1 MVEQLLQER
10 CGRQLSACVR
20 MNTRLTGV
28 EFELNCGKKQG
39 SRRSTTEHKERG
51 HMPGMFDRED
61 IDLDMDLKY
70 HLQTCTCSCNH
81 MGFGN
86 YMDYYQVSWNVQYFF
101 TKYRL
106 TRPNEV
112 DCLGTIF
119 FYLKKIS
126 TYEKSRCFKIKRSAR
141 QWKHQRLLEPEI

>member
-28 EFELNCGKKQG
+28 EFELNCGKRQN
-39 SRRSTTEHKERG
+39 SRRSTMDQRGERG
-51 HMPGMFDRED
+51 GRRVRGMFDRED
-61 IDLDMDLKY
+61 VDLDLDLKY

-86 YMDYYQVSWNVQYFF
+86 YMDYYQVGF
-101 TKYRL
+101 L
-106 TRPNEV
+106 
-112 DCLGTIF
+112 
-119 FYLKKIS
+119 
-126 TYEKSRCFKIKRSAR
+126 
-141 QWKHQRLLEPEI
+141 